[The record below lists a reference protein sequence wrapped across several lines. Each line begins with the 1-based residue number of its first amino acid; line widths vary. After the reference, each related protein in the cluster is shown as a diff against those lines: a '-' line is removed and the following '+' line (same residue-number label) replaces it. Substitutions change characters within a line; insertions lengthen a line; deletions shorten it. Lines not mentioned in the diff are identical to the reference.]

1 MSTARA
7 TVGIDDPRIRVT
19 TWTFEQPGDS
29 TGPHRHEYDYVVIPV
44 TGGTFT
50 VTNADGSTREM
61 TQHAASPYHGSAG
74 TDHDVVSSSAVTAVF
89 VEVELKG

>member
-7 TVGIDDPRIRVT
+7 TVTIDDPRIRVT
-19 TWTFEQPGDS
+19 TWTFEQAGDS
-29 TGPHRHEYDYVVIPV
+29 TGPHRHDYDYVVIPV

-61 TQHAASPYHGSAG
+61 TQHAASPYDGSAG
-74 TDHDVVSSSAVTAVF
+74 TEHDVTSSSEATAVF

>member
-7 TVGIDDPRIRVT
+7 TVAIDDPRIRVT
-19 TWTFEQPGDS
+19 TWTFDQAGDA

-50 VTNADGSTREM
+50 VTDADGSTRQM
-61 TQHAASPYHGSAG
+61 TQRAGSPYQGAAG
-74 TDHDVVSSSAVTAVF
+74 TDHDVASSSDATAIF

>member
-7 TVGIDDPRIRVT
+7 TVAIDDARIRVT
-19 TWTFEQPGDS
+19 TWTFEQAGDS
-29 TGPHRHEYDYVVIPV
+29 TGPHRHDYDYVVIPV

-50 VTNADGSTREM
+50 VTDADGNTREM
-61 TQHAASPYHGSAG
+61 TQHAASPYRGTAG
-74 TDHDVVSSSAVTAVF
+74 TDHEVVSSSDTSAVF

>member
-19 TWTFEQPGDS
+19 TWTFEQSGDS

-50 VTNADGSTREM
+50 VTNADGTTREM
-61 TQHAASPYHGSAG
+61 TQRAAAPYHGTAG
-74 TDHDVVSSSAVTAVF
+74 TDHDVVSSSDATAVF
-89 VEVELKG
+89 VEVELKD